1 MFRGPLEP
9 PSDNGRLASRARQS
23 ALAILTWLCAICGG
37 GSQAEEEVHSAHAS
51 AAERRLF
58 SGVVV
63 RLPEALRRRGLEVS
77 PEMESHV
84 VLEAADGTLYP
95 ILADWRGRAFY
106 QDEELRYRP
115 VTLVARR
122 RPDVGYLQT
131 LMVFTYDEQS
141 RPLFTDYWCDI
152 CSIPMYE
159 RKLCECCQGD
169 IRMRQTPQRLPRDI
183 SWATPEGF
191 PQITDIH
198 PPDARSLSLP
208 RP

>member
-1 MFRGPLEP
+1 MNRRLVAP
-9 PSDNGRLASRARQS
+9 PSRNGRLASRARQS
-23 ALAILTWLCAICGG
+23 ALAVLTWLCAICSGG
-37 GSQAEEEVHSAHAS
+37 AQGEEEIPSAHDG
-51 AAERRLF
+51 AAERRLY

-63 RLPEALRRRGLEVS
+63 RLPEALRRRGLQAG
-77 PEMESHV
+77 PEMDSHV

-106 QDEELRYRP
+106 QDEGLRHRH

-131 LMVFTYDEQS
+131 LMVFTYDEQE

-169 IRMRQTPQRLPRDI
+169 IRLRQTPQRLPKDI
-183 SWATPEGF
+183 PWATPDAF
-191 PQITDIH
+191 PAMTDIH
-198 PPDARSLSLP
+198 PPD